1 MKRVLFFSLFLCAF
15 LTGTAQIQHSWDGY
29 HELTPHSKLHCL
41 NVFVNIIYDVHPD
54 TNNQF
59 NTFTYWP
66 TVTDTLLEGVNIA
79 STLPTYLLDWM
90 DTVYVPGQ
98 LHGTCTRLYGESSFD
113 SLQITGDFV
122 VVNVRESSVLKTGSF
137 STDSILSVV
146 SSLINISGLHT
157 LYGHDN
163 LLWYDQNNDG
173 KIDYVNVLFRN
184 ISLAYGGLNVGSGHG
199 GANVRIL
206 IDGQFVKPQTG
217 TSQCVGDGR
226 FYVNPTNIVVHEISH
241 NLFGFNNFHTSG
253 GNH

>member
-59 NTFTYWP
+59 NTFTYWL

-79 STLPTYLLDWM
+79 STIPTYLLDWM
-90 DTVYVPGQ
+90 DTVYVPEQ

-184 ISLAYGGLNVGSGHG
+184 ISLLHM
-199 GANVRIL
+199 
-206 IDGQFVKPQTG
+206 
-217 TSQCVGDGR
+217 
-226 FYVNPTNIVVHEISH
+226 
-241 NLFGFNNFHTSG
+241 
-253 GNH
+253 